1 MSSIPRIN
9 QLNSFKPSKSPFN
22 STSDHFDGIDL
33 ISESSKRIKSP
44 GVISKN
50 PGPYKGISFKGKG
63 DQTEIIAEEGSW
75 YLPYS
80 TKTLQKTRIRI
91 PELHCH
97 LPEPDDYVECKATI
111 ANLYPEFIGETTDT
125 KNSPPRT
132 IALCAYN
139 DRTNFEE
146 PTLLGPYSL
155 DECVTDGTNSSNV
168 NAPVVLQGS
177 AATGN
182 APGVA
187 PSVSGQFPSITSA
200 SPEQFKTSYPEF
212 QFTVPP
218 PPRDLYPIKD
228 AVQYLSSTFD
238 ASTAIGTFAVMWA
251 EAAKDN
257 ATDDNGAFKSPGG
270 NNFGGVQTDSGR
282 WSAPGISGQYSK
294 IDSGNVRRSFAI
306 FNTPKE
312 FLTFLSNRISAK
324 NMNTLDADIWTEN
337 YINRWWSP
345 ADKKSYTK
353 GTTVYQQK
361 KAIFLTA
368 VRYYNKFKNI
378 T

>member
-63 DQTEIIAEEGSW
+63 DEPIITAEEGSW
-75 YLPYS
+75 WAPFS
-80 TKTLQKTRIRI
+80 TKTIQKTRIRI

-97 LPEPDDYVECKATI
+97 LPEPDDYENCKATL
-111 ANLYPEFIGETTDT
+111 ANLYPEFIGETTET
-125 KNSPPRT
+125 KASEPRT

-155 DECVTDGTNSSNV
+155 DKCVTDGTNSSNV

-182 APGVA
+182 APGTT
-187 PSVSGQFPSITSA
+187 SGTQFPTLTFTGNNANIIAQLNATYGSNPNQIVRDIEAT
-200 SPEQFKTSYPEF
+200 QPEF
-212 QFTVPP
+212 RNLLQQLIESIESQGLPLVLNETF
-218 PPRDLYPIKD
+218 RNQIRQNSLYNQGRQQRPD
-228 AVQYLSSTFD
+228 
-238 ASTAIGTFAVMWA
+238 GTFEVVGSTVTNTLNSNHGKGTAADFRLDSNKEHPYWKNLNYIPKGPYDTSTTAMVVWQELGRLAVSVGLKW
-251 EAAKDN
+251 
-257 ATDDNGAFKSPGG
+257 GG
-270 NNFGGVQTDSGR
+270 N
-282 WSAPGISGQYSK
+282 WE
-294 IDSGNVRRSFAI
+294 SF
-306 FNTPKE
+306 K
-312 FLTFLSNRISAK
+312 
-324 NMNTLDADIWTEN
+324 DIPHVEMA
-337 YINRWWSP
+337 R
-345 ADKKSYTK
+345 YT
-353 GTTVYQQK
+353 
-361 KAIFLTA
+361 
-368 VRYYNKFKNI
+368 R
-378 T
+378 